1 MKNRIFAVVFFSSLF
16 FSFLSFAGDFSDYVV
31 AKVNNK
37 AIANSEVLDRY
48 RFVTL
53 TSKIN
58 TKNKSEKKILRQQV
72 IDKMV
77 DEELIRQEAKELKIE
92 IGEKE
97 LQEGID
103 LVSAHYKKNPAQL
116 KAFLRQNNLSFEI
129 YSKQVEAEILWSK
142 IIVETLR
149 PKIKISDV
157 EVNEFFE
164 QHKFNTDV
172 RKFFLSEILIAP
184 SENAAKFAEK
194 LVLELRN
201 GANFEALSEQ
211 FSSGVGGEIGWVS
224 QNDLDRK
231 IYAAI
236 YGLKKGG
243 YSDPVSLANGYHI
256 FKLVDSK
263 TETKIADKDLS
274 VAKNIIFSQKLQT
287 LAKGRLMDMRKRAFI
302 EIKNN

>member
-1 MKNRIFAVVFFSSLF
+1 MKNRIFAVVFSSSLF
-16 FSFLSFAGDFSDYVV
+16 FSFLGFAGDFSDYVV

-58 TKNKSEKKILRQQV
+58 TKNENEKKILRQQV

-236 YGLKKGG
+236 SGLKKGG

-274 VAKNIIFSQKLQT
+274 AAKNIIFSQKLQT